1 MKKEKA
7 KQGIDFLR
15 MLPLGVRDRV
25 IYNTSKRYGSDTWKV
40 MTGRYSHMKDFINS
54 SMIWADT
61 REGREFWACLHED
74 GVRVAVS
81 KHKDYLKTVPII
93 KP

>member
-25 IYNTSKRYGSDTWKV
+25 IYNTSKRYGSDTWKI
-40 MTGRYSHMKDFINS
+40 MPGRYSHMKDFINS

-81 KHKDYLKTVPII
+81 KHKDHLKTVPIR

>member
-1 MKKEKA
+1 MKRQKD

-25 IYNTSKRYGSDTWKV
+25 IYNVSVRHEKNTWKI

-61 REGREFWACLHED
+61 REGREFWACLHDD
-74 GVRVAVS
+74 GVREALS
-81 KHKDYLKTVPII
+81 KYKDYLKEFPLR

>member
-1 MKKEKA
+1 MKRQKD
-7 KQGIDFLR
+7 KQGINFLR

-25 IYNTSKRYGSDTWKV
+25 IYNVSVRHEKNTWKI
-40 MTGRYSHMKDFINS
+40 MTGRYSDMKDFINS

-61 REGREFWACLHED
+61 REGREFWACLHDD

-81 KHKDYLKTVPII
+81 KHKDHLKTVPVR